1 MSTFMPWPTARR
13 AVPMAAVVLPLPG
26 PVFTMIKPRR
36 MSCILGIIDCTFFGR
51 LAGFGGPR
59 LQSPRFIFCS
69 AWRGAAV
76 YFSVSWYPLPPDLL
90 ESWDW
95 GLTTTKIFEL
105 KGVICKIFPTK
116 ELAASN
122 IIFRLIVQL

>member
-1 MSTFMPWPTARR
+1 LYLLPAVGRVWWPAP
-13 AVPMAAVVLPLPG
+13 A
-26 PVFTMIKPRR
+26 I
-36 MSCILGIIDCTFFGR
+36 SEIY
-51 LAGFGGPR
+51 
-59 LQSPRFIFCS
+59 FCS

-105 KGVICKIFPTK
+105 EGLICKIFQTN
-116 ELAASN
+116 ELAVSI
-122 IIFRLIVQL
+122 IIFRLTLQLQD